1 LGILR
6 VDGVADEATPKKSCV
21 SIDQFNVAMLDIP
34 ELALFEGSRFERG
47 DDTEVVGASLEC

>member
-1 LGILR
+1 MGVLR
-6 VDGVADEATPKKSCV
+6 VDGVADEATPKESCV

-34 ELALFEGSRFERG
+34 ELALFEGSRFERS